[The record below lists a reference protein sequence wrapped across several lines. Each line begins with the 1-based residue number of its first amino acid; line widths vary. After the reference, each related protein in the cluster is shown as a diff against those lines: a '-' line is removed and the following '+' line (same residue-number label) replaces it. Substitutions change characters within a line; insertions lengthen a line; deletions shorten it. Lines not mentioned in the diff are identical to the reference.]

1 MTPDISS
8 HTIAIIQ
15 ARMGSSR
22 LPGKVLL
29 DLAGQPMLRRVVE
42 RTRRAKTIDQVVV
55 ATTTEPSD
63 DPVVELCTA
72 LGYACYRGSLYDVL
86 DRYYQAAR
94 QFEASNVVR
103 ITADCPLIDPQVVD
117 RTVQAF
123 LGLTKKEDIELSD
136 PSPVSTHPNH
146 KFKIINHK
154 SAAKVRPAA
163 KAQPYDFVA
172 NRLPPPWGRT
182 YPIGLDTEVCTF
194 AALES
199 AWNEARAQHQREHVM
214 PFFYENLQ
222 RFRVLLVNHSEDFGT
237 FRWTVDTA
245 EDLEA
250 LRQIYARFP
259 GRDDFSWLE
268 VLALYQREP
277 QLAQIN
283 AQVQHKHYQQVDER
297 QK

>member
-1 MTPDISS
+1 MTPDTSS

-42 RTRRAKTIDQVVV
+42 RTRRAKTIDRVVV

-63 DPVVELCTA
+63 DPLVELCTE
-72 LGYACYRGSLYDVL
+72 LDYACYRGSLYDVL

-94 QFEASNVVR
+94 QFDADNIVR
-103 ITADCPLIDPQVVD
+103 ITADCPLIDPQVID
-117 RTVQAF
+117 RTVKAF
-123 LGLTKKEDIELSD
+123 FGQTTQDDVELSD
-136 PSPVSTHPNH
+136 PNQKS
-146 KFKIINHK
+146 KILNLQ
-154 SAAKVRPAA
+154 SF
-163 KAQPYDFVA
+163 DFVA

-194 AALES
+194 TALET
-199 AWNEARAQHQREHVM
+199 AWREAREKHQREHVM
-214 PFFYENLQ
+214 PFFYDNLT
-222 RFRVLLVNHSEDFGT
+222 RFRVLLVNHPENFGT
-237 FRWTVDTA
+237 LRWTVDTA

-277 QLAQIN
+277 GLAQIN

>member
-1 MTPDISS
+1 MTPDAKN

-29 DLAGQPMLRRVVE
+29 DLAGQPMLQRVVE
-42 RTRRAKTIDQVVV
+42 RTRLAKTIHQVVV

-63 DPVVELCTA
+63 DPVVELCA
-72 LGYACYRGSLYDVL
+72 KLGYGCHRGSLYDVL

-94 QFEASNVVR
+94 QFDANNIVR

-123 LGLTKKEDIELSD
+123 FGKTTNEDIELSD
-136 PSPVSTHPNH
+136 SKPESGPTYQKS
-146 KFKIINHK
+146 KIINPQ
-154 SAAKVRPAA
+154 SAAKV
-163 KAQPYDFVA
+163 QPYDFVA

-194 AALES
+194 KALEA
-199 AWNEARAQHQREHVM
+199 AWHEAKAKHQREHVM
-214 PFFYENLQ
+214 PFFYENLR
-222 RFRVLLVNHSEDFGT
+222 RFRVLLVNHPENCGRL
-237 FRWTVDTA
+237 RWTVDTA

-250 LRQIYARFP
+250 LRQIYAHFP

-277 QLAQIN
+277 ELARIN
-283 AQVQHKHYQQVDER
+283 AQVQHKNYQQVDDR

>member
-1 MTPDISS
+1 
-8 HTIAIIQ
+8 
-15 ARMGSSR
+15 MGSSR

-42 RTRRAKTIDQVVV
+42 RTRRAKTIDRVVV

-63 DPVVELCTA
+63 DPLVELCA
-72 LGYACYRGSLYDVL
+72 QLGCACYRGSLYDVL

-94 QFEASNVVR
+94 QFDASNIVR
-103 ITADCPLIDPQVVD
+103 ITADCPLIDPQVID
-117 RTVQAF
+117 RTVKAF
-123 LGLTKKEDIELSD
+123 FGQTTQDDVELSD
-136 PSPVSTHPNH
+136 PNQKS
-146 KFKIINHK
+146 KILNLQ
-154 SAAKVRPAA
+154 SF
-163 KAQPYDFVA
+163 DFVA

-194 AALES
+194 TALET
-199 AWNEARAQHQREHVM
+199 AWREAREKHQREHVM
-214 PFFYENLQ
+214 PFLYDNLT
-222 RFRVLLVNHSEDFGT
+222 RFRVLLVNHPENFGT
-237 FRWTVDTA
+237 LRWTVDTA

-277 QLAQIN
+277 GLAQIN

>member
-1 MTPDISS
+1 MTPDTST

-63 DPVVELCTA
+63 DPLVELCA
-72 LGYACYRGSLYDVL
+72 QLGYACYRGSLYDVL

-94 QFEASNVVR
+94 QFDANNIVR

-117 RTVQAF
+117 RTVKAF
-123 LGLTKKEDIELSD
+123 FGQTTQDDVELSD
-136 PSPVSTHPNH
+136 PNQNS
-146 KFKIINHK
+146 KIQNLQ
-154 SAAKVRPAA
+154 SF
-163 KAQPYDFVA
+163 DFVA

-194 AALES
+194 TALET
-199 AWNEARAQHQREHVM
+199 AWREAREKHQREHVM
-214 PFFYENLQ
+214 PFFYDNLT
-222 RFRVLLVNHSEDFGT
+222 RFRVLLVNHPENFGT
-237 FRWTVDTA
+237 LRWTVDTA
-245 EDLEA
+245 EDLAA

-297 QK
+297 QL